1 MIMKYEIRMQ
11 SKLTRLKKSVYIII
25 KAKYK
30 INIINLYLIIFISFT
45 NKATQIIGI
54 KLLYFSIL
62 KEKSK

>member
-30 INIINLYLIIFISFT
+30 INIIDYYS
-45 NKATQIIGI
+45 KSA
-54 KLLYFSIL
+54 LL
-62 KEKSK
+62 